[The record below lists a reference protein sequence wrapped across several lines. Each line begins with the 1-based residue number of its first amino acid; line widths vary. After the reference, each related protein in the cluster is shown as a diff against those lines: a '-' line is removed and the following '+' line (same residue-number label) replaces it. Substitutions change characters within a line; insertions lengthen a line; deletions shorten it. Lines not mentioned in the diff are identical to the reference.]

1 MPKKNR
7 AKFNK
12 KSQVH
17 QSEENENF
25 SEIIEEEKSNNIKG
39 NNQTKKINKDNP
51 DQKFLN
57 NNHDLSQLEYYEK
70 QIIGDGNCYY
80 RCLSYYYRGTE
91 DYHLEFRQLIS
102 ELFENNLD
110 KFISC
115 YPDPDILGEKEPE
128 TNEEILNFLKKY
140 SNYIKQPNVYAGG
153 RK

>member
-7 AKFNK
+7 SKFNK

-51 DQKFLN
+51 EKKFLN
-57 NNHDLSQLEYYEK
+57 NNHDLSQLDYYEK
-70 QIIGDGNCYY
+70 PITGDGNCYY

-91 DYHLEFRQLIS
+91 DYHLEFR
-102 ELFENNLD
+102 
-110 KFISC
+110 
-115 YPDPDILGEKEPE
+115 
-128 TNEEILNFLKKY
+128 
-140 SNYIKQPNVYAGG
+140 
-153 RK
+153 